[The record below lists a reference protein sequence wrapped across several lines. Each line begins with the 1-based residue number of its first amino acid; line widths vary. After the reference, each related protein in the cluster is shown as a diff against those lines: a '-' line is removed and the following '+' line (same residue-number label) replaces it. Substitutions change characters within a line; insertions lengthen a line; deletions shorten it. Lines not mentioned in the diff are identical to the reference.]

1 MIAMQLS
8 EAANAVEGELTGS
21 DGTFIGISTDT
32 RSLVDNQLFFAL
44 RGPRFDAHE
53 KIDEAAVAG
62 AAGAVVE
69 RACQVPM
76 SLIHTSDSRRSLG
89 CLARNWRTRFQVP
102 VLAVT
107 GSSGK
112 TTVKEML
119 ASILRVRGKTLATK
133 GNLNND
139 IGLPLTLFGLSGEH
153 DFAVIEMGA
162 NQPGDIAWLSEIAR
176 PTVGVITLVAPAHLE
191 GFGDLETVA
200 RAKGEILSGLDP
212 DGIAVINY
220 RDQFAQMW
228 FEMAADRRVITFGEG
243 GMIHGDATID
253 EGQRTSFRLHT
264 DIGDVDATIAY
275 RGRHN
280 VDNALAAAAVARAV
294 DSDLES
300 IRIGLERASPVP
312 GRLQLRRGIG
322 GVRLIDDSYNANPV
336 SLQAALDVL
345 AEEAGEKWLVLGD
358 MAELGDESES
368 YHREA
373 GRAAL
378 RAGVD
383 KLFAIGEWAQFAVH
397 EFDKPAKHLRDR
409 DALVEVLTQAV
420 RQAAAPNIT
429 ILIKGSRV
437 MALDEL
443 ADALTDRGEAPC

>member
-8 EAANAVEGELTGS
+8 EAANALEGELTGS
-21 DGTFIGISTDT
+21 DGTFIGVSTDT
-32 RSLVDNQLFFAL
+32 RSLVDSQLFFAL
-44 RGPRFDAHE
+44 RGPRFDAHD
-53 KIDEAAVAG
+53 KLDKAAATG
-62 AAGAVVE
+62 AVGAVVE

-76 SLIHTSDSRRSLG
+76 SLIHVSDSRRALG
-89 CLARNWRTRFQVP
+89 CLARNWRTRFQIP

-119 ASILRVRGKTLATK
+119 ASILRVRGKTLATQ

-162 NQPGDIAWLSEIAR
+162 NQLGDIAWLSEIAR

-200 RAKGEILSGLDP
+200 RAKGEILSGLP
-212 DGIAVINY
+212 ADGVAVINH
-220 RDQFAQMW
+220 RDQFAPMW
-228 FEMAADRRVITFGEG
+228 FEMAADRRVITFGQG
-243 GMIHGDATID
+243 GMIHGDAIFD
-253 EGQRTSFRLHT
+253 DGQRCSFRLHT

-280 VDNALAAAAVARAV
+280 VDNALAAAAVARAI

-383 KLFAIGEWAQFAVH
+383 KLFAIGEWTQFAVH
-397 EFDKPAKHLRDR
+397 EFDKPAKHVRDR
-409 DALVEVLTQAV
+409 DALVDVLTQAV

-429 ILIKGSRV
+429 ILVKGSRV

-443 ADALTDRGEAPC
+443 ADALTDRGEALC